1 VRFRRVLSPPAVPQK
16 MLTDYQLH
24 HLPQRLPQQR
34 KLIYLITSGLTTRET
49 TPATEDF
56 SRLLT
61 LAKAAIAAK
70 VDLLQIREKT
80 LSASVL
86 YSLTASIAGITRGS
100 NTKLL
105 VNDRA
110 DIAAAAGADGVHLA
124 ANSLPAQVI
133 RQAFGDDFLIGV
145 STHSHS
151 EAVAA
156 RACGADFVVF
166 GPVFDTPTKE
176 NYGAPPGLKQ
186 LQMVTAAL
194 GDFPVLALGG
204 ISLETV
210 EDCMKAG
217 ARGVAA
223 IRMLNDPL
231 QLEQVVNEIREHL
244 REAGSSESNL

>member
-1 VRFRRVLSPPAVPQK
+1 

-24 HLPQRLPQQR
+24 HPLQSR
-34 KLIYLITSGLTTRET
+34 KLICLITSGLTTRET

-61 LAKAAIAAK
+61 LAKAAVAAK
-70 VDLLQIREKT
+70 VDLLQIRERT
-80 LSASVL
+80 LSARVL
-86 YSLTASIAGITRGS
+86 YALTASVAKLTRGS

-124 ANSLPAQVI
+124 TNSLPAHVI
-133 RQAFGDDFLIGV
+133 RNAFGDDFLIGV
-145 STHSHS
+145 STHSLA

-156 RACGADFVVF
+156 RADGADFVVS
-166 GPVFDTPTKE
+166 GPVFQTPGKYAE
-176 NYGAPPGLKQ
+176 PQGLKQ
-186 LQMVTAAL
+186 FETITSAL

-204 ISLETV
+204 IRIETV
-210 EDCMKAG
+210 GDCMKAG
-217 ARGVAA
+217 AQGVAA

-231 QLEQVVNEIREHL
+231 RLERVVDEIRERL
-244 REAGSSESNL
+244 QEAGSSESNL